1 METDLGT
8 VYKLNV
14 SIELPDNL
22 TMDDVDFS
30 CRFYCWKDSVEVKK
44 DQMIR
49 LDENNYI
56 AVVDSNLIGRG
67 EIINQVTVNI
77 PDNDIEDGFRTEI
90 YTDKTGIKIC

>member
-8 VYKLNV
+8 IYKLNV
-14 SIELPDNL
+14 NIELPDNL

-30 CRFYCWKDSVEVKK
+30 CRFYCWKDSIEVNK

-77 PDNDIEDGFRTEI
+77 PDNDIEDGFREEI
-90 YTDKTGIKIC
+90 YTDRTGIKIY